1 MKKLMLVVALA
12 ALVTVCGFFDPAFAL
27 TSAVGNPDLPQQGDS
42 MRIVKRYQL
51 AMWAVDLKT
60 VKHTGDITTAVIL
73 AIYNPI
79 VRKPVDGTVVAASAG
94 RIEVNC
100 KAKTLKAASSYL
112 MSEDGQIIKQL
123 PGDKNFAPL
132 DEDSVGSLIAGI
144 LCGTAKQEAA
154 PNESEV

>member
-1 MKKLMLVVALA
+1 MLVVALA
-12 ALVTVCGFFDPAFAL
+12 ALVTVCGFFDPVFAL
-27 TSAVGNPDLPQQGDS
+27 TSAVGNPDLPQKGDI
-42 MRIVKRYQL
+42 MRVAKRYQL
-51 AMWAVDLKT
+51 AIWAVDLKT

-123 PGDKNFAPL
+123 PGDTNFAPL
-132 DEDSVGSLIAGI
+132 VEDSVGSLIAGI